1 MRLLKVLVIAV
12 LVLNSLG
19 SALIYPVVY
28 LDFSLRRDYIA
39 KVLCINRQKPMTVC
53 GGQCYLADQLKK
65 VREQQENEE
74 ERMISNTQF
83 VFFYQPLE
91 VLTFA
96 SFEDAEDDSKSEL
109 TDDRTP
115 VRFVAAIFHPPQ
127 LV

>member
-1 MRLLKVLVIAV
+1 MRLLKVLVVTV

-39 KVLCINRQKPMTVC
+39 KVLCINRQKPITVF

-74 ERMISNTQF
+74 EQMISKTQF
-83 VFFYQPLE
+83 VFFYQPFD

-96 SFEDAEDDSKSEL
+96 SSEETEDDSRSEL
-109 TDDRTP
+109 TDDRSP

-127 LV
+127 LA